1 MTEVKHIKGQAEFDA
16 ATKAAKVVLIDF
28 TASWCGPC
36 RALTPILEQIA
47 TEYPP
52 AQVQLF
58 KVDVDENNALSQKFG
73 ISAVPAVGIFK
84 DGKMHGGLVVGLRQK
99 GHVFSVIASSLQS

>member
-1 MTEVKHIKGQAEFDA
+1 MVKSIKGQAEFDQ

-28 TASWCGPC
+28 TATWCGPC
-36 RALTPILEQIA
+36 RALAPILEQIA

-52 AQVQLF
+52 AQVQIF
-58 KVDVDENNALSQKFG
+58 KCDVDENNALSQKFG

-84 DGKMHGGLVVGLRQK
+84 DGKLQGGLVVGLRQK
-99 GHVFSVIASSLQS
+99 GDYKAAIDKLLK

>member
-1 MTEVKHIKGQAEFDA
+1 MTELKHINGQAEFDA
-16 ATKAAKVVLIDF
+16 ATRAAKVVLIDF
-28 TASWCGPC
+28 TATWCGPC
-36 RALTPILEQIA
+36 RALGPILEQLA

-58 KVDVDENNALSQKFG
+58 KVDVDQNNALARKFN

-84 DGKMHGGLVVGLRQK
+84 DGKQHGSLVIGLRQK
-99 GHVFSVIASSLQS
+99 GDYKAAIDDLLK